1 MASSSDGKK
10 GRRLFEYFVV
20 AGLDESRLEPLSTN
34 AQECGQRNAQPLA
47 PITDITVIFPSL
59 GETCPDGFECL
70 STTTLGYPADLN
82 HGSLRVPQA
91 FICFRRGFHKP
102 PLIDVG
108 VLDKGRGEKPLVD
121 INTVANTPFGRVANV
136 NNASQPIFLTY
147 RRASPDAPPSQ
158 LVVTHLLVTLAN
170 KGEVP
175 PHTYY
180 KIPHNLNKGIM
191 GSDVYLCYKKSQ
203 GTCKRIAYKPRVL
216 DIFPRPRGSRPVPI
230 EKEKEEQDSSL
241 ASSPPS
247 SAHFASSPSLA
258 SSPPAPITSPRS
270 FSTGEEPSLIDNV
283 PMFCLPMGAAIECW
297 PARCQQPDKIFS
309 TFVLTDEA
317 GTKYYGASVTFY
329 ELHKGTLTEEQKEI
343 LEIGKEEDDDNSST
357 VASTVEDNVSLND
370 PADQLRFYINCSI
383 CIVSKYPF
391 FTAFKRF
398 LFHIHRMSIKSR
410 DSFSVPI
417 ERYIT
422 HLMYEVT
429 FPTPRRPR
437 VLMHLPAE
445 TITFECYDDSQ
456 LPLTG
461 AALFDTLK
469 CLGPDTLMYLMML
482 ALLEQRILIHSLRP
496 HLLTVVAESV
506 LALMFPFHWQ
516 CPYVPQCPLAL
527 AGVVHAPVPFI
538 AGVDSRYFELF
549 EEPPLEVTC
558 FDLDTGTISPSAVR
572 KSMKLGMMPK
582 AATKQLK
589 ATLEAIRTELSA
601 EDFRVS
607 KQYSADFVPVDMDMA
622 IQKKRKAIESRIQ
635 EAWIRFMAHVMRDY
649 QRHLRP
655 ITSAPRAHDTDTAK
669 LFDKEAFLRSRDKGA
684 AEFYKRFA
692 DTQLFDRFIQERCFI
707 SDKNAY
713 DAFFD
718 DCIAKVVMTEEHRI
732 DPPMPLLDCGGVDPS
747 TSTSSTDHG
756 VFIAPPEPILDE
768 KGEERAF
775 VYEDGFPRK
784 LDDSLF
790 QLDKLNTMNRVVE
803 GAIEGAQHAES
814 RCVCLR
820 TKPEVRSS
828 LMAAR
833 NGVRTNTANWAKTVQ
848 FYAYSLWFLTLP
860 SAMRVSSNRKKT
872 MRTAFHVLQRME
884 NTEVFPLDQVCFR
897 IVISLC
903 GEEQQAAQA
912 VRVHQAM
919 RRQAIEQNAVTY
931 GVYHRVVMNAKWP
944 SPAAQSASAAW
955 TRVRT
960 MLSAVARLRAVYARR
975 YGKPPSG
982 SGQVHT
988 SEVASIS
995 DNGYASDIQAV
1006 GNNEE
1011 DSPVLGDEKAF
1022 TIEYL
1027 PLPGAAADQNEDFD
1041 PLSAMSAV
1049 ETKTPA
1055 SSVVSPSRAR
1065 FLEEHKEERQLFAA
1079 KEEVVTPV
1087 APKKTTSSSSWFKGI
1102 TNSPIVRMIK
1112 SSTFDHSTERKK
1124 SSDAGSTGSGE
1135 RSSAGGLSAPSMAMS
1150 PSLHSL
1156 VGNLKKGYDNVI
1168 KESVRSGMNTLVS
1181 GLNRSY
1187 GATGSGV
1194 LYGDEE
1200 EDALPDIDYYDP
1212 AYWIDSASLSLLP
1225 ESWWMAG
1232 TVDTDARPSSDGDD
1246 DCDGLVLEVT
1256 MSSCTKC
1263 PDCELVVYDEDVMA
1277 GWRVDD
1283 QTLQTSCPYC
1293 SEEATAAAAAIPS
1306 TSSSAAAAA
1315 GAAPPKSGQF
1325 VPELRIRRRWLP
1337 RPVSSWYAPNWSR
1350 SEEQRAE
1357 AGNTAE
1363 MARRAAAKNAAS
1375 GFSEETHKLVSPLV
1389 LRRELESLL
1398 AADIAALADRSL
1410 MSSHP
1415 VIYWNLVYYLKRLN
1429 LPSHLYS
1436 WLGSS
1441 VQIRCVFDRPDMHDD
1456 IVPLYFLNP
1465 NNSFINEDRKAKRS
1479 QAVWNEVTKSV
1490 AENRLF
1496 GALQSIINEHRKKTE
1511 STVVL
1516 ARHFPFFRDILFTSL
1531 NQFGRSLVRDHLDM
1545 SYREEMHRLP
1555 PRFAPILPR
1564 QDQPQR
1570 PVQRACRKV
1579 FFPLDLY

>member
-1 MASSSDGKK
+1 MASSSDGRKE
-10 GRRLFEYFVV
+10 RRLFEHFVI

-34 AQECGQRNAQPLA
+34 PQECGQRNAQPLA
-47 PITDITVIFPSL
+47 PITDITVIFPTL
-59 GETCPDGFECL
+59 GEACPEGFECL

-82 HGSLRVPQA
+82 HGSLRVPPA
-91 FICFRRGFHKP
+91 FICYRRGFHKP

-121 INTVANTPFGRVANV
+121 ISTVANTPFGRPANV

-158 LVVTHLLVTLAN
+158 LVVTHLLVVLAN

-180 KIPHNLNKGIM
+180 KIPHNLNKGIL

-216 DIFPRPRGSRPVPI
+216 DMFPRPRASRQRQRDMEEE
-230 EKEKEEQDSSL
+230 EKGKENELDSS
-241 ASSPPS
+241 AVFDSSS
-247 SAHFASSPSLA
+247 SAAAAAGS
-258 SSPPAPITSPRS
+258 PAPSAAAAPVATSPRS
-270 FSTGEEPSLIDNV
+270 FSTGEEPSLVDNV

-329 ELHKGTLTEEQKEI
+329 ELHKGELSEEQKEI
-343 LEIGKEEDDDNSST
+343 LEISKEEDDDNTST

-370 PADQLRFYINCSI
+370 PADQLRFYVNCSI

-398 LFHIHRMSIKSR
+398 LFHIHRMSLKSQG
-410 DSFSVPI
+410 SVPI
-417 ERYIT
+417 ERYIS

-437 VLMHLPAE
+437 VLMHLPSE
-445 TITFECYDDSQ
+445 TITFDCYDDSQ

-496 HLLTVVAESV
+496 HLLTAVAESV

-572 KSMKLGMMPK
+572 KSMKLSMMPK

-589 ATLEAIRTELSA
+589 MTLEQIRSELSA
-601 EDFRVS
+601 EDFRLS
-607 KQYSADFVPVDMDMA
+607 KQYNADFVPVDMDLA

-655 ITSAPRAHDTDTAK
+655 ITSAPLSAHDTDTAK
-669 LFDKEAFLRSRDKGA
+669 LFDKEEFLRSRDKGA
-684 AEFYKRFA
+684 AEFYRRFA

-718 DCIAKVVMTEEHRI
+718 DCIAKVVMGEVAKHEI
-732 DPPMPLLDCGGVDPS
+732 PLLECGGVDPS

-768 KGEERAF
+768 KGEERQFA
-775 VYEDGFPRK
+775 YEDGFPRR

-790 QLDKLNTMNRVVE
+790 QLDKLNMMMDRAVE
-803 GAIEGAQHAES
+803 TAVEGAQHAES
-814 RCVCLR
+814 RCVCVR

-833 NGVRTNTANWAKTVQ
+833 NGVRTNASNWAKTVQ
-848 FYAYSLWFLTLP
+848 FYAYSLWFLSLP
-860 SAMRVSSNRKKT
+860 SAMKVTTNRKKT
-872 MRTAFHVLQRME
+872 MRSAFHVLQRME

-912 VRVHQAM
+912 AM

-931 GVYHRVVMNAKWP
+931 GVYHRVVMSAKWP
-944 SPAAQSASAAW
+944 SPAAQSAVSAWA
-955 TRVRT
+955 RVRT
-960 MLSAVARLRAVYARR
+960 VVAAIGRWRAVYTRR

-982 SGQVHT
+982 SGQVPCT
-988 SEVASIS
+988 TEEIASIS
-995 DNGYASDIQAV
+995 DNGYVSDMQAV
-1006 GNNEE
+1006 GGNGE
-1011 DSPVLGDEKAF
+1011 DSPVAEEPAF
-1022 TIEYL
+1022 TIEYH
-1027 PLPGAAADQNEDFD
+1027 PLPGGEQIEPFD
-1041 PLSAMSAV
+1041 PLSAASAS
-1049 ETKTPA
+1049 TPA
-1055 SSVVSPSRAR
+1055 KQTASTTSVLSPSRQR
-1065 FLEEHKEERQLFAA
+1065 FLEEHKEERQLFTETLAPSVVA
-1079 KEEVVTPV
+1079 KE
-1087 APKKTTSSSSWFKGI
+1087 KKSSSSSSWFKGI

-1112 SSTFDHSTERKK
+1112 SSTFDHGAERKK
-1124 SSDAGSTGSGE
+1124 SSDGGSTGSGGD
-1135 RSSAGGLSAPSMAMS
+1135 RSSAGGLTAPT
-1150 PSLHSL
+1150 
-1156 VGNLKKGYDNVI
+1156 
-1168 KESVRSGMNTLVS
+1168 VRSGMNTLVS

-1187 GATGSGV
+1187 GTSGSGSA
-1194 LYGDEE
+1194 LYGDEVGRARNARPFCRALFFPNLIIFPQE
-1200 EDALPDIDYYDP
+1200 EDALPDIDYTDP
-1212 AYWIDSASLSLLP
+1212 AYWIDAAPLSLLP
-1225 ESWWMAG
+1225 EGWWTRG
-1232 TVDTDARPSSDGDD
+1232 TVDPDARSSNDEED
-1246 DCDGLVLEVT
+1246 DGLVLEVT
-1256 MSSCTKC
+1256 LSSCTKC
-1263 PDCELVVYDEDVMA
+1263 PDCELVVYDEDIMA
-1277 GWRVDD
+1277 GWKVDD
-1283 QTLQTSCPYC
+1283 QTLQSECPYC
-1293 SEEATAAAAAIPS
+1293 GEEATAAAATAAPS
-1306 TSSSAAAAA
+1306 TSSGGPS
-1315 GAAPPKSGQF
+1315 APPKSGQF
-1325 VPELRIRRRWLP
+1325 VPELRIRKRWMT
-1337 RPVSSWYAPNWSR
+1337 RPVSSWYAPDR
-1350 SEEQRAE
+1350 LHDGITDGVGKGE
-1357 AGNTAE
+1357 AQ
-1363 MARRAAAKNAAS
+1363 RRAAEKNAAAA
-1375 GFSEETHKLVSPLV
+1375 FQEETHKLISPLV

-1398 AADIAALADRSL
+1398 AADVAALADRSI
-1410 MSSHP
+1410 MTSHP
-1415 VIYWNLVYYLKRLN
+1415 VLYWNLVYYLKRLN
-1429 LPSHLYS
+1429 LPSHLYG
-1436 WLGSS
+1436 WLAPF
-1441 VQIRCVFDRPDMHDD
+1441 VQIRCVFDRPDLHDE

-1465 NNSFINEDRKAKRS
+1465 ANAFVNDERKAKRS
-1479 QAVWNEVTKSV
+1479 QAVWNEFIHETVFLQVTKSV
-1490 AENRLF
+1490 ADNRLF
-1496 GALQSIINEHRKKTE
+1496 TALQSIINEHRKKTE

-1531 NQFGRSLVRDHLDM
+1531 NQFGRSLGKKR
-1545 SYREEMHRLP
+1545 R
-1555 PRFAPILPR
+1555 
-1564 QDQPQR
+1564 
-1570 PVQRACRKV
+1570 
-1579 FFPLDLY
+1579 

>member
-1 MASSSDGKK
+1 
-10 GRRLFEYFVV
+10 
-20 AGLDESRLEPLSTN
+20 
-34 AQECGQRNAQPLA
+34 
-47 PITDITVIFPSL
+47 
-59 GETCPDGFECL
+59 
-70 STTTLGYPADLN
+70 
-82 HGSLRVPQA
+82 
-91 FICFRRGFHKP
+91 
-102 PLIDVG
+102 
-108 VLDKGRGEKPLVD
+108 
-121 INTVANTPFGRVANV
+121 
-136 NNASQPIFLTY
+136 
-147 RRASPDAPPSQ
+147 
-158 LVVTHLLVTLAN
+158 
-170 KGEVP
+170 
-175 PHTYY
+175 
-180 KIPHNLNKGIM
+180 
-191 GSDVYLCYKKSQ
+191 
-203 GTCKRIAYKPRVL
+203 
-216 DIFPRPRGSRPVPI
+216 
-230 EKEKEEQDSSL
+230 
-241 ASSPPS
+241 
-247 SAHFASSPSLA
+247 
-258 SSPPAPITSPRS
+258 
-270 FSTGEEPSLIDNV
+270 
-283 PMFCLPMGAAIECW
+283 MFCLPMGAAIECW

-329 ELHKGTLTEEQKEI
+329 ELLKGELSEEQKEI
-343 LEIGKEEDDDNSST
+343 LEISKDEDDDNAST

-370 PADQLRFYINCSI
+370 PADQLRFYVNCSI

-398 LFHIHRMSIKSR
+398 LFHIHRMSLKSQG
-410 DSFSVPI
+410 SFSVPI
-417 ERYIT
+417 ERYIA

-437 VLMHLPAE
+437 VLMHLPSE
-445 TITFECYDDSQ
+445 TITFDCYDDSQ

-496 HLLTVVAESV
+496 HLLTAVAESV

-589 ATLEAIRTELSA
+589 TTLEQIRSELSQ

-607 KQYSADFVPVDMDMA
+607 KQYNADFVPVDMDLA

-655 ITSAPRAHDTDTAK
+655 ITSAPISAHDTDTAK
-669 LFDKEAFLRSRDKGA
+669 LFDKEEFLRSREKGA
-684 AEFYKRFA
+684 AEFYRRFA

-718 DCIAKVVMTEEHRI
+718 DCISKVVMGEMAKHEI
-732 DPPMPLLDCGGVDPS
+732 PLLECGGVDPS

-768 KGEERAF
+768 KGEDRQF
-775 VYEDGFPRK
+775 VYEDGFPRR

-790 QLDKLNTMNRVVE
+790 QLDKLNRTMER
-803 GAIEGAQHAES
+803 AIETAGEGAQHAES
-814 RCVCLR
+814 RSVCLR

-833 NGVRTNTANWAKTVQ
+833 NGVRTNASNWAKTVQ
-848 FYAYSLWFLTLP
+848 FYAYSLWFLSLP
-860 SAMRVSSNRKKT
+860 SAMKTTTNRRKT
-872 MRTAFHVLQRME
+872 MASAFHVLQRME
-884 NTEVFPLDQVCFR
+884 TTEVFPLDQVCFR

-931 GVYHRVVMNAKWP
+931 GVYHRVVMSAKWP
-944 SPAAQSASAAW
+944 SPAAQSASSAW

-960 MLSAVARLRAVYARR
+960 VLAAIARWRAVYTRR
-975 YGKPPSG
+975 HGKPPSG
-982 SGQVHT
+982 SGQVVHNT
-988 SEVASIS
+988 ADIASIS
-995 DNGYASDIQAV
+995 DNGYVSDMQAV
-1006 GNNEE
+1006 GAGGE
-1011 DSPVLGDEKAF
+1011 DSPVAEEPSF
-1022 TIEYL
+1022 TIEYH
-1027 PLPGAAADQNEDFD
+1027 PLPGDVDVEPFD
-1041 PLSAMSAV
+1041 PLSAASVSA
-1049 ETKTPA
+1049 TPKTHLSP
-1055 SSVVSPSRAR
+1055 SSVLSPSRQR
-1065 FLEEHKEERQLFAA
+1065 FLDEHKEERQLFTETPTPTPA
-1079 KEEVVTPV
+1079 KE
-1087 APKKTTSSSSWFKGI
+1087 KKSSSSSSWFKGL

-1112 SSTFDHSTERKK
+1112 SSTFDHSAERKK
-1124 SSDAGSTGSGE
+1124 SSDAGSTGSGGD
-1135 RSSAGGLSAPSMAMS
+1135 RASIGGLAAPSMTMS

-1168 KESVRSGMNTLVS
+1168 KESVRSGMSTLVS

-1187 GATGSGV
+1187 GVTGSGNIP
-1194 LYGDEE
+1194 YGDDD
-1200 EDALPDIDYYDP
+1200 DAGLPDIDYSDP
-1212 AYWIDSASLSLLP
+1212 AYWIDSASLSVLP
-1225 ESWWMAG
+1225 EGWWTRG
-1232 TVDTDARPSSDGDD
+1232 TVDPDARASNEEEE
-1246 DCDGLVLEVT
+1246 DGLVLEVT
-1256 MSSCTKC
+1256 LSSCTKC
-1263 PDCELVVYDEDVMA
+1263 PDCELVVYDEDIIA
-1277 GWRVDD
+1277 GWKVDD
-1283 QTLQTSCPYC
+1283 QTLQSECPYC
-1293 SEEATAAAAAIPS
+1293 SEEATAALVVAAPS
-1306 TSSSAAAAA
+1306 TSA
-1315 GAAPPKSGQF
+1315 AAPPKPGLF
-1325 VPELRIRRRWLP
+1325 VPELRIRKRWLA
-1337 RPVSSWYAPNWSR
+1337 RPVSSWYPPDR
-1350 SEEQRAE
+1350 LHDTGRMEGVEKAE
-1357 AGNTAE
+1357 AQ
-1363 MARRAAAKNAAS
+1363 RRASEKNAAAA
-1375 GFSEETHKLVSPLV
+1375 FVEETHKLISPLV

-1398 AADIAALADRSL
+1398 AADATALADRSI
-1410 MSSHP
+1410 MTSHP
-1415 VIYWNLVYYLKRLN
+1415 VLYWNLVYYLKRLS
-1429 LPSHLYS
+1429 LPSHLYG
-1436 WLGSS
+1436 WLGPF
-1441 VQIRCVFDRPDMHDD
+1441 VQIRCVFDRPDMHDE

-1465 NNSFINEDRKAKRS
+1465 TNTFANDDRKAKRS
-1479 QAVWNEVTKSV
+1479 QTVWNEVTKAVS
-1490 AENRLF
+1490 ENRLF
-1496 GALQSIINEHRKKTE
+1496 TALQSIINEHRKKTE

-1545 SYREEMHRLP
+1545 TYKEEMNRLP

-1564 QDQPQR
+1564 QDLPQK
-1570 PVQRACRKV
+1570 PVQKACRKV